1 MFQKF
6 RRSVSMQN
14 KLGRFFLPL
23 LVTLSNL
30 QPANAMVAPAL
41 KNKTPKRLNFSK
53 KDCKNLIKQL
63 EQVHGIPAGL
73 LAAIGAVESEHT
85 PFAVNCNGKARMFT
99 NHDAAK
105 QYIRELR
112 NQGIIDINIGILQIN
127 YAYHQKRFKTAEEFL
142 DPNNNV
148 PYAAKYLAS
157 LKQIHG
163 SWEKAVKF
171 YHSPVAR
178 YQNMYFTK
186 VINALKQIDV
196 STHQQL
202 VNTKT
207 SSFKLARSKKT
218 AA

>member
-14 KLGRFFLPL
+14 KLGCFFLPL

-30 QPANAMVAPAL
+30 QPANAMVAPKL
-41 KNKTPKRLNFSK
+41 KTPKRLNFSK
-53 KDCKNLIKQL
+53 RDCKNLIKQL
-63 EQVHGIPAGL
+63 EQENAIPAGL

-85 PFAVNCNGKARMFT
+85 PYAVNCNGKARMFT

-105 QYIRELR
+105 QYIRDLR
-112 NQGIIDINIGILQIN
+112 SQGIIDINIGVLQIN

-163 SWEKAVKF
+163 SWERAVKF

-186 VINALKQIDV
+186 VMNALKQIDV
-196 STHQQL
+196 NTHQQL
-202 VNTKT
+202 VSAKT

>member
-1 MFQKF
+1 MFPKF
-6 RRSVSMQN
+6 RRFVSMQN

-30 QPANAMVAPAL
+30 QPANAMVAP
-41 KNKTPKRLNFSK
+41 KIKTPKRSNFSK

-157 LKQIHG
+157 LKQTHG
-163 SWEKAVKF
+163 SWERAVKF
-171 YHSPVAR
+171 YHSPVAK
-178 YQNMYFTK
+178 YQNMYFKK
-186 VINALKQIDV
+186 VMNELKQIEAQ
-196 STHQQL
+196 TYQQL
-202 VNTKT
+202 STAKTVN
-207 SSFKLARSKKT
+207 FKLARAKKS